1 MLASPE
7 TLSLF
12 ARFLSRHLGLYFPVD
27 RLAELEQKLAP
38 LAAAAQYADLDAYL
52 LRQMADTPSR
62 EQLEQLAAT
71 LTIGETYFL
80 RDPSSYQVLER
91 ELLPVLIAE
100 RRRANNRVLRLWSAG
115 CSSGEEPY
123 TLAML
128 LSRSLPDLAQWEISL
143 LATDINPQA
152 LARGR
157 HGIYSKWSFRN
168 APDWVMEY
176 FKRRPDGRFQI
187 ADRLRRM
194 VQFDY
199 LNLAEEQAAL
209 PLPAGAG
216 LDIIFCRN
224 VMLYFEPSQI
234 ERTIARFHAALR
246 PGGALFVGPTEVDH
260 SLVPGFSCQR
270 HAGAFVLIKELPGTP
285 RKRVAAQPQ
294 ALAGTARHQLPLAA
308 PAAVRV
314 AEAAAGA
321 PTVAPPPASGPLK
334 EAPPGGPPAA
344 GTEAKARALYL
355 RGEYRKAAD
364 CVRRAQRDAP
374 QPASALALAAR
385 ALANLG
391 ELEQARELCEAA
403 LAGDRLSAT
412 NHYLL
417 ALILEQQGELAG
429 AAAALKNVLYL
440 DHDNLLAY
448 FSLGNLS
455 RQAGEVADAER
466 NFGTALRLLETRDP
480 QEELP
485 ETEGLTAGGLAQ
497 MIKGMMQS
505 RSAHG

>member
-1 MLASPE
+1 MPANPE

-12 ARFLSRHLGLYFPVD
+12 ARFLSRHLGLYFPTD

-38 LAAAAQYADLDAYL
+38 LAAAAQHTDLDAYL
-52 LRQMADTPSR
+52 LRQLAERPSR
-62 EQLEQLAAT
+62 EQLEQLAAS

-80 RDPSSYQVLER
+80 RDPLSYQVLER
-91 ELLPVLIAE
+91 ELLPALIAE
-100 RRRANNRVLRLWSAG
+100 RRRSANRVLRLWSAG

-128 LSRSLPDLAQWEISL
+128 LSRCLPDLSQWEVSL

-157 HGIYSKWSFRN
+157 HGIYTKWSFRN

-187 ADRLRRM
+187 AERLRRM
-194 VQFDY
+194 VRFDY

-209 PLPAGAG
+209 PLPAGTG

-224 VMLYFEPSQI
+224 VMLYFEPAQI
-234 ERTIARFHAALR
+234 ERTIARLHAALR

-260 SLVPGFSCQR
+260 SLVPGFRCQR
-270 HAGAFVLIKELPGTP
+270 YAGAFVLIKELPGSP
-285 RKRVAAQPQ
+285 RKQVAAQPHAPAGA
-294 ALAGTARHQLPLAA
+294 ALLQRTPAA
-308 PAAVRV
+308 PAALQVAAPVTAAPELEPPPKSGPV
-314 AEAAAGA
+314 AERPAEQ
-321 PTVAPPPASGPLK
+321 PTADP
-334 EAPPGGPPAA
+334 EA
-344 GTEAKARALYL
+344 EARALFL
-355 RGEYRKAAD
+355 SGEYRKAAE
-364 CVRRAQRDAP
+364 CVRRAQQDTP
-374 QPASALALAAR
+374 QPASALALGAR

-391 ELEQARELCEAA
+391 ELQQARDLCEEA
-403 LAGDRLSAT
+403 LAGDRLNAA

-417 ALILEQQGELAG
+417 ALILEQQGELTA

-448 FSLGNLS
+448 FSLGNLA
-455 RQAGEVADAER
+455 RQAGAAADAER
-466 NFGTALRLLETRDP
+466 NFATALRLLETRDP

-485 ETEGLTAGGLAQ
+485 EAEGLTAGGLAQ